1 MQDYKPNSHRFKE
14 EQKEAVKERKKVN
27 KVVKGKVRTRKKSG
41 MRKAVDNFISED
53 ANNIKT
59 YVVQDVIIPTIK
71 DTIWNAFTNSLE
83 MVLFPGGRKKRSGG
97 SKISYTNYYDRD
109 RRDDRRAVSSRSITR
124 FDYDELIFES
134 RGEADAVLVQM
145 EEIIDCYDA
154 VSVSDLYDMVGE
166 TAPHTANRYG
176 WTNLRNAEPVRV
188 RDGYILKLPK
198 ALPLD

>member
-14 EQKEAVKERKKVN
+14 SQKESVKEKKKVN
-27 KVVKGKVRTRKKSG
+27 KVIKGKVKTKKKSE

-53 ANNIKT
+53 VSNIKT
-59 YVVQDVIIPTIK
+59 YIVQDVIVPTIK
-71 DTIWNAFTNSLE
+71 DTIWNAITNSLE
-83 MVLFPGGRKKRSGG
+83 MVLFPGGKKRSRG
-97 SKISYTNYYDRD
+97 SKISYTNFYDRD
-109 RRDDRRAVSSRSITR
+109 RRDDRRAVSSRAVSR
-124 FDYDELIFES
+124 FDYDDIIFES

-145 EEIIDCYDA
+145 EEVIDCYDA

>member
-14 EQKEAVKERKKVN
+14 SQKESVKEKKKVN
-27 KVVKGKVRTRKKSG
+27 KVIKGKVKTKKKSE

-53 ANNIKT
+53 VSNIKT
-59 YVVQDVIIPTIK
+59 YIVQDVIIPTIK
-71 DTIWNAFTNSLE
+71 DTIWNAITNSLE
-83 MVLFPGGRKKRSGG
+83 MVLFPGGKKRSRG

-109 RRDDRRAVSSRSITR
+109 RRDDRRAVSSRAVSR
-124 FDYDELIFES
+124 FDYDDIIFES

-145 EEIIDCYDA
+145 EEVIDCYDA

>member
-14 EQKEAVKERKKVN
+14 SQKESVKEKKKVN
-27 KVVKGKVRTRKKSG
+27 KVIKGKVKTKKKSE

-53 ANNIKT
+53 VSNIKT
-59 YVVQDVIIPTIK
+59 YIVQDVIIPTIK
-71 DTIWNAFTNSLE
+71 DTIWNAITNSLE
-83 MVLFPGGRKKRSGG
+83 MVLFPGGKKRSRG

-109 RRDDRRAVSSRSITR
+109 RRDDRRSVSSRAVSR
-124 FDYDELIFES
+124 FDYDDIIFES

-145 EEIIDCYDA
+145 EEVIDCYDA

>member
-14 EQKEAVKERKKVN
+14 SQKESVKEKKKVN
-27 KVVKGKVRTRKKSG
+27 KVIQGKVKTKKKSE

-53 ANNIKT
+53 VSNIKT
-59 YVVQDVIIPTIK
+59 YIVQDVIVPTIK
-71 DTIWNAFTNSLE
+71 DTIWNAITNSLE
-83 MVLFPGGRKKRSGG
+83 MVLFPGGKKRSRG
-97 SKISYTNYYDRD
+97 SKISYTNFYDRD
-109 RRDDRRAVSSRSITR
+109 RRDDRRSVSSRSVSR
-124 FDYDELIFES
+124 FDYDDIIFES

-145 EEIIDCYDA
+145 EEVIDCYDV

-198 ALPLD
+198 ALPID

>member
-14 EQKEAVKERKKVN
+14 SQKESVKEKKKVN
-27 KVVKGKVRTRKKSG
+27 KVIQGKVKTKKKSE
-41 MRKAVDNFISED
+41 MRKAVDNFITED
-53 ANNIKT
+53 VSNIKT
-59 YVVQDVIIPTIK
+59 YIVQDVIVPTIK
-71 DTIWNAFTNSLE
+71 DTIWNAITNSLE
-83 MVLFPGGRKKRSGG
+83 MVLFPGGKKRSRG
-97 SKISYTNYYDRD
+97 SKISYTNFYDRD
-109 RRDDRRAVSSRSITR
+109 RRDDRRSVSSRSVSR
-124 FDYDELIFES
+124 FDYDDIIFES

-145 EEIIDCYDA
+145 EEVIDCYDV

-198 ALPLD
+198 ALPID